1 MPVANLSALA
11 ARIRD
16 LRLERSWSQ
25 EHLAG
30 AAGLSLRTVQRVEGG
45 YASSSDTLL
54 ALAAAFDVPATELTK
69 LIPAPESAEDRVLGL
84 TAKQAVW
91 IGLAAALPAF
101 LFVAANISI
110 VLWNANLAD
119 LYLDAVAAPFGLDSP
134 VIILGGLALGVLLNA
149 MQIVR
154 FEIRRPGVGL
164 TIDHMQLR
172 LTLGPVLVLLVGGA
186 CMAVLGTYLVA
197 ENLGHFISGFIGQ

>member
-1 MPVANLSALA
+1 MPLANLSALA

-45 YASSSDTLL
+45 YASSGDTLL
-54 ALAAAFDVPATELTK
+54 ALAAAFDIPATELTK
-69 LIPAPESAEDRVLGL
+69 LIPAPVPVEDRVLGL
-84 TAKQAVW
+84 TARHSVW
-91 IGLAAALPAF
+91 IGLVAALPAF
-101 LFVAANISI
+101 LFVAANISN
-110 VLWNANLAD
+110 VLWSANLAV

-172 LTLGPVLVLLVGGA
+172 LTLGPVLVLLAGGA

-197 ENLGHFISGFIGQ
+197 ENLGHFISGFGGR